1 MEVVAMRRLLSLAVA
16 GIGTALML
24 GACGMGDVGGGGRQ
38 VGVTLDEYHVKLSQE
53 ATSAGKLTF
62 NVHNGGKEKHEFV
75 VIKTDLDPG
84 ALPQEGSKIKEDA
97 TGVEHVGELDGVD
110 AGKDRSLTMDLKA
123 GTYVFICNIPDH
135 AHEGMVARFT
145 VQ

>member
-1 MEVVAMRRLLSLAVA
+1 MRRLLSLAVA

-24 GACGMGDVGGGGRQ
+24 SACGLGDVGGSRQ

-62 NVHNGGKEKHEFV
+62 NVHNGGREKHEFV
-75 VIKTDLDPG
+75 VIKTDLNLG

-97 TGVEHVGELDGVD
+97 AGVEHVGELDGVD
-110 AGKDRSLTMDLKA
+110 AGKDRSLTMDLKP